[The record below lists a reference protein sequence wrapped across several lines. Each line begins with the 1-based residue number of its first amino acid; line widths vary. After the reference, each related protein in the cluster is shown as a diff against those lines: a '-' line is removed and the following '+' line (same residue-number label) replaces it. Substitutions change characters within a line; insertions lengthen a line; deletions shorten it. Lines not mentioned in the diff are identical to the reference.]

1 MLQIGLITQQ
11 YNGLLDGYLT
21 TAISDVHTKYNA
33 TRMEWDLQLINNL
46 GDLFDIKPTVVSEQ
60 RTTITHIQVQRIIFT
75 RLPPVATSLLA
86 AEPAPKGFR
95 EDGTRRSV

>member
-1 MLQIGLITQQ
+1 MITQQ

-46 GDLFDIKPTVVSEQ
+46 GDLFDIKPTVVSCEC
-60 RTTITHIQVQRIIFT
+60 
-75 RLPPVATSLLA
+75 
-86 AEPAPKGFR
+86 
-95 EDGTRRSV
+95 